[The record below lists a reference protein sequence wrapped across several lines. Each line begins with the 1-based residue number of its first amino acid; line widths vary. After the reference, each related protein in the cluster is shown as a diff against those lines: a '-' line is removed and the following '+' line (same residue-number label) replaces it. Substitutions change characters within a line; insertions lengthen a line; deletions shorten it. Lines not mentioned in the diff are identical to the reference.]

1 VRERRSRDR
10 YGRDRRGR
18 APREAAAF
26 DNTPNGDAE
35 APDAA
40 PFEAQP
46 EANQETPT
54 RSYFSMPT
62 PPEATPA
69 LVVTAPVVTAP
80 ADPAVAPEPEKAT
93 TALPTPAM
101 SPPVNRPRA
110 DAAPVRQGLP
120 KVQPY
125 TVSLDELNRV
135 AQASGLEWVNSNAD
149 KVAQVQAAIAAEPQ
163 PIRMPREIKPVVQVD
178 DGPLVLV
185 ETRKDLRKMPL
196 PFETP

>member
-1 VRERRSRDR
+1 
-10 YGRDRRGR
+10 
-18 APREAAAF
+18 
-26 DNTPNGDAE
+26 
-35 APDAA
+35 
-40 PFEAQP
+40 
-46 EANQETPT
+46 
-54 RSYFSMPT
+54 
-62 PPEATPA
+62 
-69 LVVTAPVVTAP
+69 
-80 ADPAVAPEPEKAT
+80 
-93 TALPTPAM
+93 
-101 SPPVNRPRA
+101 
-110 DAAPVRQGLP
+110 VRQGLP